1 MISTNLKSLF
11 LLITLIL
18 ISHQSSAQP
27 HTTLVAPLK
36 KDVTTSLPTIILNS
50 DEHYVIDLSAAFSW
64 WRCPS
69 RHHPTVGCF
78 TSGCIQA
85 TYLFSTYCSLLPPP
99 STSTPCTCI
108 VTPVNPIAKSCEI
121 AQLTSRNFTLS
132 STNNAKITLNDTYL
146 SCASRSIFSSFP
158 RGALGLASLSLAPL
172 SLPSQFTSFLGVS
185 NKFALCLPS
194 STVGNGV
201 AFFGNGP
208 YKLRSRATFNVSDL
222 LSYTQLIRNPKSAD
236 YFIGINAII
245 IGGKSI
251 LLSPYEGIKL
261 STVVP
266 YTILRTDVYKP
277 VVEFFTDGMKGVPRA
292 KKAAPFTICYNASFD
307 VPRIDL
313 QFDDAKNW
321 TMYRANS
328 MKKVGDSACLAFLDG
343 GETTEHKIVIG
354 SYQMEDNF
362 LLFDIDQ
369 SRLGFTS
376 SLNSNKIS
384 CSNF

>member
-1 MISTNLKSLF
+1 MTSINLKNLF
-11 LLITLIL
+11 LLPLIL
-18 ISHQSSAQP
+18 IFHQSSAQP

-36 KDVTTSLPTIILNS
+36 KDATTSLSTIILNS
-50 DEHYVIDLSAAFSW
+50 DEHYVVDLSAAFSW
-64 WRCPS
+64 RRCPS
-69 RHHPTVGCF
+69 RSHPTVACF
-78 TSGCIQA
+78 TSECIQA
-85 TYLFSTYCSLLPPP
+85 TYLPSSYCSLLPPP
-99 STSTPCTCI
+99 STTTPCTCM
-108 VTPVNPIAKSCEI
+108 VTPINPIAKSCEI

-132 STNNAKITLNDTYL
+132 STYNDQITLNDIYL
-146 SCASRSIFSSFP
+146 SCASQSIFSSFP

-172 SLPSQFTSFLGVS
+172 SLPSQFSSFLGVGT
-185 NKFALCLPS
+185 KFALCLPS
-194 STVGNGV
+194 SNLGNGV

-208 YKLRSRATFNVSDL
+208 YKLRSRATFNVSSL
-222 LSYTQLIRNPKSAD
+222 LSYTQLLRNPKSAD
-236 YFIGINAII
+236 YFIGINAIT

-251 LLSPYEGIKL
+251 LFSPFEGIKL

-277 VVEFFTDGMKGVPRA
+277 VVEFFTNAMKGVPRA
-292 KKAAPFTICYNASFD
+292 QKATPFTICYNSSFD

-313 QFDDAKNW
+313 EFDDAKNW
-321 TMYRANS
+321 TMYKANS

-343 GETTEHKIVIG
+343 GETAEYKVVIG

-369 SRLGFTS
+369 SRLGFSS
-376 SLNSNKIS
+376 SLHSNKIT